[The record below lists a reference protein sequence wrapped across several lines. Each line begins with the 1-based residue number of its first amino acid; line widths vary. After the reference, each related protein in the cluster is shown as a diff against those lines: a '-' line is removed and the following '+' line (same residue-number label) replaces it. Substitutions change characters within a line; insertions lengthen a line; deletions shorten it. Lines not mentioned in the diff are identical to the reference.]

1 MMGRPMLGALLAI
14 AVTLV
19 AGSLVAETARADS
32 LSDVFTR
39 GNTAFARGE
48 YAEAVKAYE
57 TLIESGLDDADVC
70 FNLASAYGSLGQYGQ
85 AIRYFQRSLRLAPG
99 DDAARAGLKVS
110 RVALGERQAQA
121 RGEAIVV
128 DRPPLT
134 EAVFSAVS
142 SNALATC
149 LLIAIWLSAGLFL
162 LLPSLRAEAL
172 RLGVGIAS
180 ALLLALAV
188 TSAIGV
194 GAKADWGRDGARAVI
209 LRDGTA
215 VREGPDDG
223 ARLAAELFE
232 GDLVRVTG
240 QSGGYARIVSR
251 EQIGYV
257 RRGDVGEI

>member
-1 MMGRPMLGALLAI
+1 MGRRMTSTLLAT
-14 AVTLV
+14 ALTLV
-19 AGSLVAETARADS
+19 AAWSVSQTARADS

-57 TLIESGLDDADVC
+57 TLVESGIDDADVC
-70 FNLASAYGSLGQYGQ
+70 YDLASAYGSLGKYGQ
-85 AIRYFQRSLRLAPG
+85 AIRYFERSLRLDPG
-99 DDAARAGLKVS
+99 DDAARAGLKAS
-110 RVALGERQAQA
+110 RAALGERQAQA

-134 EAVFSAVS
+134 EALFSGVS
-142 SNALATC
+142 SNTLATC

-162 LLPSLRAEAL
+162 ALPSLKAEAL

-188 TSAIGV
+188 VSAIGV
-194 GAKADWGRDGARAVI
+194 GAKADWGRAGERAVI
-209 LRDGTA
+209 LRDGAA
-215 VREGPDDG
+215 VREAPDEG

-232 GDLVRVTG
+232 GDSVRVTG
-240 QSGGYARIVSR
+240 QSGAYARIVSR
-251 EQIGYV
+251 EQTGYV
-257 RRGDVGEI
+257 RREDVGEI